1 MKLGINGWRIHGQR
15 TGIGRYLFNVVRHW
29 TADAVAGRFE
39 EVNFYTQKPVDH
51 TDIPLP
57 ANICERVI
65 GPDWR
70 MLLWENLRL
79 GPAAADEVLFCP
91 SYSRPLYTHGKTVVA
106 MFDATLH
113 LHPEMYP
120 FSARI
125 VNDRLYGWSV
135 RNSALI
141 ITGTEAARQDIVRSY
156 GVPSERIRIVPLAP
170 AEVFKPLFVDRQAPD
185 AAARYLGS
193 PAPYFLFVGKLTAR
207 RNVPMLMEAF
217 AELRR
222 RQPIPHK
229 LLVVGL
235 NTTGLNLP
243 ALAEQFGI
251 TADFRHCPYAPDE
264 DLNLLYNGASA
275 FVMPYTYESVSLT
288 ALEAQATGAPVV
300 TVDTPGLRETTN
312 GIAFWMPQAGVREIV
327 EALAR
332 LVNDEALRRQLSQEG
347 LSFARQFTWERC
359 AAETLNVLAEAAR
372 SGAPLKRTLA
382 AVR

>member
-15 TGIGRYLFNVVRHW
+15 TGIGRYLFNVIRHW

-51 TDIPLP
+51 ADIPLP

-170 AEVFKPLFVDRQAPD
+170 AEVFKPLFGDRQVRD

-332 LVNDEALRRQLSQEG
+332 LVNDEALRRRLSQEG

-372 SGAPLKRTLA
+372 SGAPLKRTRA
-382 AVR
+382 AVI